1 MKLYGKSMTR
11 SFRCIWAAEEAALE
25 YEYIP
30 VEFGRRDEQGT
41 DNEDYRLINSQGKV
55 PTLVDDS
62 YGDKSLV
69 LTESAAIVNYL
80 GLKSDKALRPSE
92 TDLFQSARYDELMF
106 FIMSDLEQ
114 PLWTNGK
121 HRFAIPKEHRV
132 ADVLPTTA
140 WEFQKAQNALV
151 KLIGEAPTYALG
163 DSFSM
168 VDVMLGH
175 TLTWAEAFK
184 FELLPGLKSYKD
196 ALYKR
201 EACQRAFQKANTP

>member
-1 MKLYGKSMTR
+1 MKLYGKSMSR
-11 SFRCIWAAEEAALE
+11 SFRCIWAAEEAGLA

-30 VEFGRRDEQGT
+30 VEFGSSGKQGT
-41 DNEDYRLINSQGKV
+41 DSDDYRLINSQGKV
-55 PTLVDDS
+55 PTLVDES
-62 YGDKSLV
+62 AGETPLV

-80 GLKSDKALRPSE
+80 GAKSEKPLRPSA
-92 TDLFQSARYDELMF
+92 TDLPQSARYDELMF

-132 ADVLPTTA
+132 ADVLPTTV
-140 WEFQKAQNALV
+140 WEFQKAQAALV
-151 KLIGEAPTYALG
+151 KLIGEAPSYALG
-163 DSFSM
+163 ESFSM

-175 TLTWAEAFK
+175 TLSWAEAFK
-184 FELLPGLKSYKD
+184 FELLPGFKAYKD

-201 EACQRAFQKANTP
+201 EACHRAFKKANTP